1 MAKSS
6 TRIREA
12 LKDPVVR
19 FIGLGLLIFAAH
31 EALDRDTSDEPI
43 VVSTRFVEG
52 LAREHHE
59 RFGRAPSPSER
70 DELVRRFVREEVL
83 VRQARELG
91 LDRTDPIVRRRLA
104 QKMELAL
111 RSRTDIPR
119 PTDDELRR
127 WIAANPDAVATDER
141 FSFRHAFVSRDAHGE
156 DARTIADAIAAQVR
170 ASEDPATKTATLGDA
185 FVLGP
190 TIEHAT
196 ADLIAERFGGAMRDA
211 VASCAVGAV
220 CGPVESRFGFHV
232 VVATGR
238 DAAGSLPFRA
248 ARPIAE
254 RAILRAREDAALERE
269 IDRLVDEQGVD
280 RVDDGDAR

>member
-1 MAKSS
+1 MGTFP
-6 TRIREA
+6 TRLRDA

-19 FIGLGLLIFAAH
+19 FVVLGCAIFSVHAL
-31 EALDRDTSDEPI
+31 LDRDSGDEPI
-43 VVSTRFVEG
+43 VISTRFVEG
-52 LAREHHE
+52 LEREHRE
-59 RFGRAPSPSER
+59 RFGRAPSPEER
-70 DELVRRFVREEVL
+70 DDLVRRYVREEVL

-141 FSFRHAFVSRDAHGE
+141 YSFRHAFVSRDAHG
-156 DARTIADAIAAQVR
+156 DGARAIAEAISIEAR
-170 ASEDPATKTATLGDA
+170 AAADPAAKVATLGDA

-196 ADLIAERFGGAMRDA
+196 AEMIDERFGGSVRDA
-211 VASCAVGAV
+211 VAACTAGTV

-232 VVATGR
+232 IVPTGR
-238 DAAGSLPFRA
+238 DPAGTLPFSV

-254 RAILRAREDAALERE
+254 RAILRGREDAALERE
-269 IDRLVDEQGVD
+269 IDRLVEAQGVD
-280 RVDDGDAR
+280 EVDDGDPR